1 MSASDTDKAFRL
13 VFAKTGKPRVQRE
26 HAKRVLKK
34 AKQTRVPIPEVM
46 VKITSFSKSGRLGD
60 HLSYI
65 SRNGKNPVYDAADS
79 ELGKPGAEQREAL
92 RDHERRVEEAD
103 KKGHKNK
110 RLTCNLILSMPPGT
124 PSEAFRDSVRE
135 MLAEQFANHDYI
147 YTFHDDTDQ
156 EHAHVSVPMA
166 GFDGQRLNPRK
177 EDLAQWREC
186 FADKLERNGIP
197 ANAMPAIAQ
206 NRQTL
211 RRESRRYPKTELSAF
226 GHAPYQ
232 FEVDAGMSYF
242 ATLRNIETGKERTY
256 WGTDLQCIFGDGK
269 YALGD
274 KIRLRVI
281 PPDPREVEKS
291 RRSPRSVCW
300 SAQYLH
306 TKNNAATR
314 APLNDPTHTK
324 IVDALGTIQLAYR
337 RAGDAEGQT
346 LVEDYAKACFGVSL
360 DRSDKL
366 LDEKTR

>member
-92 RDHERRVEEAD
+92 RDHERGVED
-103 KKGHKNK
+103 VDRKGHKNK

-124 PSEAFRDSVRE
+124 PSEAFRASVRE
-135 MLAEQFANHDYI
+135 MLAEQFANYDYI

-156 EHAHVSVPMA
+156 EHAHVSVPMM
-166 GFDGQRLNPRK
+166 GFDGKRLNPRK
-177 EDLAQWREC
+177 GDLAQWRER
-186 FADKLERNGIP
+186 FAGALERNGIP

-211 RRESRRYPKTELSAF
+211 RRESRRYPQTELSGF
-226 GHAPYQ
+226 GQAPYQ
-232 FEVDAGMSYF
+232 FGSNAGMSFF
-242 ATLRNIETGKERTY
+242 ATLRNMDTGKERTY
-256 WGTDLQCIFGDGK
+256 WGKDLERIFGDGK

-274 KIRLRVI
+274 QIRLKVI
-281 PPDPREVEKS
+281 PPDPRDAEKP
-291 RRSPRSVCW
+291 RNGPRSVYW
-300 SAQYLH
+300 SAQYLPM
-306 TKNNAATR
+306 KDKSAVR

-324 IVDALGTIQLAYR
+324 IVDALGTIRLAYQ
-337 RAGDAEGQT
+337 RASDAEGQS
-346 LVEDYAKACFGVSL
+346 LVEDYAKARFGVVL
-360 DRSDKL
+360 D
-366 LDEKTR
+366 